1 MSKKLSWKQ
10 IVLHLVLIA
19 FACFCFL
26 PFVLLVAASITD
38 EKEIYLNGYS
48 FIPQVISFDA
58 YKFLWSS
65 SEKFIRAYGITILI
79 TVVGTVGSLLL
90 TALLAYPMSRRDFP
104 LNKGLAFYV
113 FFTMLFHGGLVP
125 TYLLYTNIFNFK
137 NTLIALIVPILLMK
151 GFFVILTRTF
161 FAMSIPMPVIES
173 AYIDGA
179 SEFKIFWRIVLPLSL
194 PVLATV
200 GLFTSIEYWNDWFN
214 GLIFIT
220 DSKLYSVQNML
231 NRMLLDIEFMKN
243 NMDLLDNPAVKLPSS
258 ALQMTVAV
266 VGVVPIIIVYPFFQK
281 YFAKGLTIGA
291 VKG

>member
-1 MSKKLSWKQ
+1 MPKKFSWKQ
-10 IVLHLVLIA
+10 IVLHLILIA
-19 FACFCFL
+19 FCVFCVL
-26 PFVLLVAASITD
+26 PFVLLVAASLTD

-58 YKFLWSS
+58 YQFLWSS

-79 TVVGTVGSLLL
+79 TVVGTVGNLLL

-104 LNKGLAFYV
+104 LKNALTFYV
-113 FFTMLFHGGLVP
+113 FFTMLFNGGLVP
-125 TYLLYTNIFNFK
+125 TYLLYTNIFDFK
-137 NTLIALIVPILLMK
+137 NTLISLIVPILLMK

-161 FAMSIPMPVIES
+161 FTMSIPMPVIES

-200 GLFTSIEYWNDWFN
+200 GLFTSIDYWNDWFN

-243 NMDLLDNPAVKLPSS
+243 NMDSLDNPIVKLPSS
-258 ALQMTVAV
+258 AMQMTVAV